1 MLILFIYLFMY
12 LLEKD
17 KLIKLALAAWYLKK
31 LKLEFNK
38 HKMFQSYFWI
48 KLIKKLNKIMTTLPN
63 KNQNGTFNG
72 CNSSFVGRRER
83 KTWALVGLWEAAGL

>member
-1 MLILFIYLFMY
+1 MY

-17 KLIKLALAAWYLKK
+17 KLIKLALAAWYFKK
-31 LKLEFNK
+31 QKLEFNK

-72 CNSSFVGRRER
+72 CNSSFVMGKRER
-83 KTWALVGLWEAAGL
+83 DTGSGRTGGEFWEAAGL